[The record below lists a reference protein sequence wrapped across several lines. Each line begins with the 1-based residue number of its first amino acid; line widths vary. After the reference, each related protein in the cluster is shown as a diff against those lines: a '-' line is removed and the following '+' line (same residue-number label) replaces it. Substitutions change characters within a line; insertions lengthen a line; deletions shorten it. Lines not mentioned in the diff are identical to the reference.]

1 MEHECSIVRDLLPLY
16 AENLLSEETAAFVQA
31 HLNGCA
37 ACNAELAQMQSP
49 APRPAQTLPL
59 EKLRRK
65 LTAMKVRTVIL
76 TAVLVAALIVSA
88 VAALGAPEYFSYSP
102 ELLTVEPAEDG
113 TLRVTFDERVTEYRW
128 QTCRAPEGEG
138 WYYEIE
144 AWTTLW
150 DKWFGGEKASLTA
163 MLPVP
168 EGAAVLYVPNDGT
181 ESVCLSGQ
189 MDGGMVVLPRLALNA
204 YLFLA
209 FALLVL
215 AVGLWIL
222 LRKKTAARTAVERI
236 GLYPLAYVLS
246 HCLISGLEASS
257 YSMQRDFFLTLFLS
271 VLLYCALRLAHSILY
286 LKLEI
291 KYFKE

>member
-1 MEHECSIVRDLLPLY
+1 MEHECNIVRDLLPLY
-16 AENLLSEETAAFVQA
+16 AENLLSEETAAFVRA

-37 ACNAELAQMQSP
+37 ACSAELAQMQSP

-113 TLRVTFDERVTEYRW
+113 ALRLIFDERVTEYRW
-128 QTCRAPEGEG
+128 QTCRAPEG

-150 DKWFGGEKASLTA
+150 DRWFGGEKASLTA
-163 MLPVP
+163 TLPVP
-168 EGAAVLYVPNDGT
+168 EGATVLYVPNDGT
-181 ESVCLSGQ
+181 ETVCLYGQ

-204 YLFLA
+204 YLF
-209 FALLVL
+209 FALVL
-215 AVGLWIL
+215 LALAAGLWIL
-222 LRKKTAARTAVERI
+222 LRKKTAARTVVERI

-246 HCLISGLEASS
+246 HCLISGVEASS

-291 KYFKE
+291 KHFQE